1 MDLENDDDE
10 EEERDF
16 EKEPNHELLDE
27 EGEGGF
33 ELDED

>member
-1 MDLENDDDE
+1 MDLENDDE

-16 EKEPNHELLDE
+16 EKEPNQELLDE